1 MKYSLNHS
9 ILNWI
14 IMSSTSDDD
23 VISQVYLFHQ
33 MRDEVEREAVDC
45 ERNIYIVCSLI
56 YTALN
61 VIFILTF
68 R

>member
-45 ERNIYIVCSLI
+45 LQFLSLFALL
-56 YTALN
+56 YTPL
-61 VIFILTF
+61 
-68 R
+68 